1 MSTAPLYIQIA
12 DYLRRQL
19 VDGRFRAG
27 QRLPTESQMG
37 KDLSV
42 AVGTLRKALSLLEQE
57 GLLERRQGS
66 GTFVRDLPDG
76 VQYPLFHLELN
87 HGGGTPSAELLG
99 LNLIGSD
106 QLAGAQHIRRKR
118 HLDQQLAAVE
128 DIWLATTV
136 QISESMLQPALYQ
149 MYRESLH
156 LWIAEVEDRISL
168 RPAPGYVIEVLK
180 TEKLGFVERRALDAD
195 GELIEYSHTWFNA
208 DICHYNARWT

>member
-19 VDGRFRAG
+19 ADGRFRVG

-37 KDLSV
+37 KELSV
-42 AVGTLRKALSLLEQE
+42 AVGTLRKALSLLEEE

-66 GTFVRDLPDG
+66 GTYVRGLPDG

-99 LNLIGSD
+99 LNIMESD
-106 QLAGAQHIRRKR
+106 ELAQAQHVRRKR
-118 HLDQQLAAVE
+118 HLDQKLVAVE
-128 DIWLATTV
+128 DIWVATTV
-136 QISESMLQPALYQ
+136 QINESMLQPALYQ
-149 MYRESLH
+149 MYRESLR
-156 LWIAEVEDRISL
+156 LWIAEVEDRIST
-168 RPAPGYVIEVLK
+168 RPAPSYVIDVLG
-180 TEKLGFVERRALDAD
+180 TENLGFVERRGLDAD
-195 GELIEYSHTWFNA
+195 GQLIEYSRTWFDA

>member
-37 KDLSV
+37 KDLQV
-42 AVGTLRKALSLLEQE
+42 AVGTLRKALSLLEEE

-66 GTFVRDLPDG
+66 GTYIRDLPDG

-87 HGGGTPSAELLG
+87 QGGGTPSAELLG
-99 LNLIGSD
+99 LNLIASD
-106 QLAGAQHIRRKR
+106 HLPRAQHIRRKR

-128 DIWLATTV
+128 DIWVATPV
-136 QISESMLQPALYQ
+136 QIDESMLQPALYQ
-149 MYRESLH
+149 MYRESLG

-168 RPAPGYVIEVLK
+168 RPAPAYVIDVLN
-180 TEKLGFVERRALDAD
+180 TENLGFVERRGLDAD
-195 GELIEYSHTWFNA
+195 GQLIEYSHTWFDA
-208 DICHYNARWT
+208 GRCHYNARWT

>member
-1 MSTAPLYIQIA
+1 MSTTPLYIQIA

-42 AVGTLRKALSLLEQE
+42 AVGTVRKALSLLEDE

-66 GTFVRDLPDG
+66 GTYVRDLPEG

-87 HGGGTPSAELLG
+87 QGGGTPSAELLG
-99 LNLIGSD
+99 LNLIESD
-106 QLAGAQHIRRKR
+106 QLARSQHIRRKR
-118 HLDQQLAAVE
+118 HLDQQLVAVE
-128 DIWLATTV
+128 DIWVATPI
-136 QISESMLQPALYQ
+136 QISQPMLQPALYQ
-149 MYRESLH
+149 MYRESLG

-168 RPAPGYVIEVLK
+168 RPAPAYVIDVLN
-180 TEKLGFVERRALDAD
+180 TENLGFVERRGLDAN
-195 GELIEYSHTWFNA
+195 GQLIEHSHTWFDA
-208 DICHYNARWT
+208 GRCHYNARWT